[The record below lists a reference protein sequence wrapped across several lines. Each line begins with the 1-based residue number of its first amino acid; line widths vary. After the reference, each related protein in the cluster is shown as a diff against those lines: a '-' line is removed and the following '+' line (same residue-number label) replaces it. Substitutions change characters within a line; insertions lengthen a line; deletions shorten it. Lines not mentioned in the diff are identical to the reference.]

1 MKPLDR
7 APGAGAPCRILLS
20 LPTGVALLVLTSPC
34 FAASPDLQA
43 TEPRGGQRGTE
54 LVVKLVGNR
63 LGDAEE
69 LLFYGQGITW
79 KELQPDAKS
88 GTSATVKLVIAADAP
103 LGLHPFRV
111 RTKTGI
117 SYGRPFWV
125 SQFPNLLESG
135 NNNAFDTP
143 QDIPL
148 NSTVDAGIKPETAD
162 YFRFQA
168 KKGQRISVEV
178 EGIRANSTRGYL
190 GMDPYVAILNK
201 GRFALASAD
210 DTPLLRQ
217 DCFVSVVIPEDG
229 AYTVEIRDS
238 AYEGNG
244 RYRAHIGSFPRP
256 TAAYPPGGQPGQ
268 DLELRLIGDAKGD
281 YPARVKVPAGTGEQ
295 YECFAAQDGLVPPS
309 PNVLRVSP
317 YPNVL
322 EDESINDDFST
333 VKASAGKLPLAF
345 NGILQEKGD
354 YDFFRFTA
362 TKGQLFRIRTV
373 SRKISSPVDPVLHV
387 FAADGKVLGG
397 NDDADGTTDARYDFT
412 APADGDYLVRV
423 YDHLLRGGPDFVY
436 RVETE
441 TPAPELVVTMAEFQ
455 QQDNQ
460 AGKAMAVPRGGRYG
474 VVVNVSRQNVRCDV
488 RFGAEGLPPGVVMK
502 AAEMPA
508 GVGQFPV
515 VFEAAADA
523 VPAAKL
529 ITLFAESTD
538 PAKPLRGVYRHD
550 FDWVRGVPNNTVYY
564 STTVPVLPVAV
575 LDEAPF
581 TLDLEPLGRALLR
594 DGLVAMKV
602 TAKRKE
608 GFTAPITARWL
619 WRPPGVSSDSTITIP
634 EGKNEGF
641 FNLSASGN
649 AELRTW
655 KVCVL
660 GETNTPGGIV
670 YSGSSLTD
678 LEIADHF
685 VTMKMNL
692 ATVQQ
697 GQKGEILLDV
707 EEVTGFKGEAKVKAW
722 GLPAKATSEEVVLKK
737 GEAQIRIPVQTA
749 PDTPAGQ
756 QKNVFCEIVFNENGK
771 EYRQR
776 AGLGGVVRVDPVP
789 VAPKK
794 AAPAPVKVAQTAP
807 AAPPAAKPLSRLEQ
821 LRLDAKKQAESK

>member
-1 MKPLDR
+1 MKLLDR
-7 APGAGAPCRILLS
+7 ASQAGAQRRILLTFPLGLAMLIPDVRS
-20 LPTGVALLVLTSPC
+20 W
-34 FAASPDLQA
+34 AASPDLQA

-54 LVVKLVGNR
+54 LTVKLVGRR

-79 KELQPDAKS
+79 KELQPDAKT
-88 GTSATVKLVIAADAP
+88 GTSATVKLVIAPDAQ

-125 SQFPNLLESG
+125 SQFPNVLESA
-135 NNNAFDTP
+135 NNNSFDTP
-143 QDIPL
+143 QEIPL
-148 NSTVDAGIKPETAD
+148 NSTLDGGVKPETAD

-178 EGIRANSTRGYL
+178 EGIRANSTRGPL

-201 GRFALASAD
+201 GRFVLASAD

-229 AYTVEIRDS
+229 AYTVEVRDS

-244 RYRAHIGSFPRP
+244 RYRAHIGTFPRP

-268 DLELRLIGDAKGD
+268 ELDLRLIGDAKGD
-281 YPARVKVPAGTGEQ
+281 YTARIKIPAGIGEQ
-295 YECFAAQDGLVPPS
+295 YECFAPQNGQLPPS
-309 PNVLRVSP
+309 PNMLRVSA

-333 VKASAGKLPLAF
+333 VKTSAGKLPLAF

-354 YDFFRFTA
+354 YDFFRFSA
-362 TKGQLFRIRTV
+362 VKGQTFRIRTV
-373 SRKISSPVDPVLHV
+373 ARKIFSPVDPVLHV
-387 FAADGKVLGG
+387 FAADGKMVGG
-397 NDDADGTTDARYDFT
+397 SDDADGTTDARYDFT
-412 APADGDYLVRV
+412 VPADGDYFVRV

-441 TPAPELVVTMAEFQ
+441 ILAPELQVTMAEFE

-474 VVVNVSRQNVRCDV
+474 VVVNVTRQNARCDV
-488 RFGAEGLPPGVVMK
+488 RFAAEGLPPGVVMK

-515 VFEAAADA
+515 VFEASADA
-523 VPAAKL
+523 APAAKL
-529 ITLFAESTD
+529 ITLVANSTD

-564 STTVPVLPVAV
+564 STTVTSLPVAV

-581 TLDLEPLGRALLR
+581 SVELEPLGRALLR
-594 DGLVAMKV
+594 DGLVSMKV
-602 TAKRKE
+602 IAKRKE
-608 GFTAPITARWL
+608 GFTAPITVRWL

-634 EGKNEGF
+634 EGKTEGL
-641 FNLSASGN
+641 FNLSANGN

-655 KVCVL
+655 NVCVL
-660 GETNTPGGIV
+660 GESNGPNGIV
-670 YSGSSLTD
+670 YSGSALTD
-678 LEIADHF
+678 LEVADHF

-722 GLPAKATSEEVVLKK
+722 GLPAKASSEEVVLKK
-737 GEAQIRIPVQTA
+737 GDAQIRIPVQTA
-749 PDTPAGQ
+749 PDTPTGQ
-756 QKNVFCEIVFNENGK
+756 QKNVFCEVIFNENGK

-789 VAPKK
+789 AAPKK
-794 AAPAPVKVAQTAP
+794 AAPEPAKVVQANPAP
-807 AAPPAAKPLSRLEQ
+807 APAAKPLSRLEQ
-821 LRLDAKKQAESK
+821 LRLEAKKPGAAK